1 MESKPNVP
9 ATAAAAPTLKRRR
22 TAGVKDEVAES
33 TFAKD
38 LQVNCGVLLGPMC
51 GAITLFGC
59 LRTDGAQAMHPTH
72 CLRDRGRLH

>member
-51 GAITLFGC
+51 GYYSIWVPADRRGASHAPDTLSEG
-59 LRTDGAQAMHPTH
+59 
-72 CLRDRGRLH
+72 